1 MTFGDVRSQ
10 NSNSLNKYLDTNL
23 KGPVSM
29 TKLRLELPETVH
41 EAVKSVQ
48 FARAAKDGVK
58 TNLNEIL
65 VELIRN
71 SKPVS
76 KAAEAILKRA
86 ALKIAEVKSVE
97 SV

>member
-1 MTFGDVRSQ
+1 
-10 NSNSLNKYLDTNL
+10 
-23 KGPVSM
+23 M

-48 FARAAKDGVK
+48 YARAAKDGCK

-71 SKPVS
+71 SKSVS
-76 KAAEAILKRA
+76 NAAHAILRRA
-86 ALKIAEVKSVE
+86 AAKTVD
-97 SV
+97 